1 MPIHYGYIRTPDSLL
16 AFSQFFTVLHVAM
29 DFVPHPRNLQIL
41 QAYMAHRRL
50 ARHRFGAAVVYRVE
64 QHLAA
69 MPYHRRRA
77 PRRMWVASWLTEY
90 QRRTY
95 SQYYCL
101 MPLLRDEDEA
111 AFKRLTRNVALSA
124 GKSQSTHQEARY

>member
-1 MPIHYGYIRTPDSLL
+1 MPIPPEYIRTPDAFL
-16 AFSQFFTVLHVAM
+16 AFSQFLTVLPVAM
-29 DFVPHPRNLQIL
+29 DFVPHPCNLEIL
-41 QAYMAHRRL
+41 QTYMAYRRV

-77 PRRMWVASWLTEY
+77 PRRMWVVSWLTKY

-101 MPLLRDEDEA
+101 IPLLRNEHEA
-111 AFKRLTRNVALSA
+111 AFKRLTRI
-124 GKSQSTHQEARY
+124 TPEM